1 MWPRE
6 DDQWASH
13 RGWQFIINQGLSDK
27 FYPWAEKYSVEH
39 GQLVMEALAE
49 IYINARPKL
58 KALYTASLVA
68 QRMEK

>member
-6 DDQWASH
+6 DDQLASR
-13 RGWQFIINQGLSDK
+13 RGWRFIIDQGLSDK

>member
-1 MWPRE
+1 MWFRE
-6 DDQWASH
+6 DDGWDGN
-13 RGWQFIINQGLSDK
+13 RGWQFLIRQNHSDK
-27 FYPWAEKYSVEH
+27 FYSWAEKYSVEH

>member
-6 DDQWASH
+6 DDQWANH
-13 RGWQFIINQGLSDK
+13 KGWQSIINQGHSDK

-39 GQLVMEALAE
+39 GELDMEALAE

-58 KALYTASLVA
+58 KALYIASLVA

>member
-6 DDQWASH
+6 DDQWANH
-13 RGWQFIINQGLSDK
+13 KGWQFIIKQGHSAK

-39 GQLVMEALAE
+39 GELVMEALAE